1 MRDELEQF
9 WSVCEAKKLRAL
21 WEIFFQTGIRVLDLL
36 ESRFYLY
43 GCLLH
48 EHDYLGRE
56 IFLFLVALLKH
67 LGDR

>member
-21 WEIFFQTGIRVLDLL
+21 WDLDLL
-36 ESRFYLY
+36 ETRIYHY
-43 GCLLH
+43 GSLLH